1 MKMQNY
7 LQSPL
12 SKVYR
17 PQKKSNLTSKI
28 TKTFGLILFGAA
40 CFYAGTKYDSIVNSF
55 KSEDS
60 IKKIIKCSI
69 LLIFEQILKRQK
81 IDKKDNSSTSR

>member
-17 PQKKSNLTSKI
+17 PQKNSDLTSKLA
-28 TKTFGLILFGAA
+28 KTFGLILFGAA
-40 CFYAGTKYDSIVNSF
+40 CFYAGKKYDSIVNYF
-55 KSEDS
+55 KQDNSTKTQYQMQYAPNLRKDSEET
-60 IKKIIKCSI
+60 KKN
-69 LLIFEQILKRQK
+69 RQK
-81 IDKKDNSSTSR
+81 R